1 MFALEKTTVIPEV
14 NLHSK
19 QTLQTRTIKRDAQV
33 QTTHIDRKEIKN
45 SPVVNLSELLSQQQS
60 IVRVTN
66 NSTDSSQSAL
76 SIRGFGDNAAANS
89 LILVDGF
96 PLTNASLLAPNFNSI
111 ALADIE
117 RIDIIQGSQGSLWG
131 DQAVGGVVNIVT
143 RHPEKFLANV
153 NVGWGSYHHYFYN
166 VLTGSKFSNGLFF
179 KAFGFSNKADNY
191 RVHNRQ
197 NNETLFLQTG
207 LDYARGTTYLNF
219 QSSNNST
226 LFPGSLT
233 QLQFDDNPRQATNF
247 KNFSHYQTKLLQLL
261 NKHEVNDNWIL
272 ETRLS
277 HQEVDGHGVVSTAF
291 HPREWESTLH
301 PRLIGTVLNNKVT
314 LGYFGQHTQYKF
326 VNSIEDQ
333 RVRTMQNNIYGQV
346 VFPVNTMIDLT
357 LGARSAWQNNKA
369 ERVIGDPLNSVNRVF
384 VTEQGVS
391 FQPSNEWQFF
401 LRRDGNFR
409 FPKANEALWTPSEVD
424 ALKTQTGV
432 SYEAG
437 AVWRTER
444 QKAQLNI
451 YRLQLNNE
459 IAFDPTETAAQPLG
473 NYQNFSPT
481 LRNGITLT
489 ETFKFTPKLIL
500 DSQLNYV
507 NARFASGPFSG
518 NVIPAVPAYNAN
530 AGISYE
536 FVENWRAKYSALYT
550 GSYYPSLD
558 VENVGKKQS
567 GYWLN
572 TMALQYIRK
581 SFDVS
586 FEVGNVFNQRYAT
599 YTIYNATRQSNVFY
613 PGAGRNFLLTF
624 KTSIE

>member
-1 MFALEKTTVIPEV
+1 MFALDKTTVIPEV

-19 QTLQTRTIKRDAQV
+19 QSLTVKRDAHI
-33 QTTHIDRKEIKN
+33 QTTHIDREKIKD
-45 SPVVNLSELLSQQQS
+45 SPVVNLSELLSQEQS

-66 NSTDSSQSAL
+66 NSIDSNQSGL

-96 PLTNASLLAPNFNSI
+96 PLTNVSLLAPNFNSI

-143 RHPEKFLANV
+143 RHPEKFIANV
-153 NVGWGSYHHYFYN
+153 NLGLGSFNHYFYN
-166 VLTGSKFSNGLFF
+166 LLAGSKFSNGLFF
-179 KAFGFSNKADNY
+179 KAFGFANKTDNY

-197 NNETLFLQTG
+197 NNESIFLQTG
-207 LDYARGTTYLNF
+207 WDYARGTIHLNF
-219 QSSNNST
+219 QSSNNSA

-233 QLQFDDNPRQATNF
+233 QLQFNDNPRQATNL
-247 KNFSHYQTKLLQLL
+247 KNFNHYQTQILQLL
-261 NKHEVNDNWIL
+261 NKHEINSDWIL

-277 HQEVDGHGVVSTAF
+277 FQKVNGHGVMAAAF
-291 HPREWESTLH
+291 HPREWESVLH
-301 PRLIGTVLNNKVT
+301 PRLIGKILNNKVT
-314 LGYFGQHTQYKF
+314 AGYVGQHTQYHF
-326 VNSIEDQ
+326 MNVIENQHD
-333 RVRTMQNNIYGQV
+333 RTMQNNIYGQV
-346 VFPVNTMIDLT
+346 VFPLSSMVDLT
-357 LGARSAWQNNKA
+357 LGARSAWQDNKV
-369 ERVIGDPLNSVNRVF
+369 ESVIGFPYRSVNRVF

-391 FQPSNEWQFF
+391 FHPSNEWQFF

-409 FPKANEALWTPSEVD
+409 FPKANEALWTPPDVN
-424 ALKTQTGV
+424 ALKPQTGV

-437 AVWRTER
+437 AIWRTGQ

-451 YRLQLNNE
+451 YRLQLKNE
-459 IAFDPTETAAQPLG
+459 IAFDPTETIAQPLG

-481 LRNGITLT
+481 WREGITLT
-489 ETFKFTPKLIL
+489 ETFKLTPRFIL

-518 NVIPAVPAYNAN
+518 NTIPAVPAYTAN
-530 AGISYE
+530 AGISYA
-536 FVENWRAKYSALYT
+536 FIDNWRAKYSALYT

-558 VENVGKKQS
+558 VENVSKKQA
-567 GYWLN
+567 GYWVN
-572 TMALQYIRK
+572 TAAVQYIHK
-581 SFDVS
+581 SFDIS

-599 YTIYNATRQSNVFY
+599 YTIYDAFRQSNLFY
-613 PGAGRNFLLTF
+613 PGAGRNYLLTF